1 MFQVGQTHLQDDVV
15 AREIANKL
23 GQAPG
28 ISYTDIANRA
38 IDAHRNQ
45 LALKVVETSL
55 NFCSNLWF

>member
-1 MFQVGQTHLQDDVV
+1 VSQTHLQDEIV

-28 ISYTDIANRA
+28 ISYTDIANKA

-45 LALKVVETSL
+45 LALKV
-55 NFCSNLWF
+55 FI

>member
-1 MFQVGQTHLQDDVV
+1 LQDDVV

-45 LALKVVETSL
+45 LALKVAANIT
-55 NFCSNLWF
+55 FCIFLTLSVKFSADGL